1 MAGILNEFVQN
12 TKILSSKVNENFS
25 IVQDDIIELGQAI
38 NSNFTQQLVSV
49 KNDLLTDI
57 ETKLD
62 LSFGNADNIFV
73 ENLLKS
79 ITPDYS
85 SGVPKSAN
93 TEYEAETSGLIYVYG
108 GGYYRD
114 QPKTVAI
121 TINGAN
127 FTYGY
132 GNLRYGETSGDIY
145 FGGTAR
151 VSKGDKY
158 KATGNITT
166 FVFYPIKGVTE

>member
-12 TKILSSKVNENFS
+12 TKILSSKVNENFA

-93 TEYEAETSGLIYVYG
+93 TEYEAETSGLLYVYG
-108 GGYYRD
+108 GGYVKNA
-114 QPKTVAI
+114 PKSLSI
-121 TINGAN
+121 TINNISLSIGA
-127 FTYGY
+127 GDMS
-132 GNLRYGETSGDIY
+132 YGETGGGMYWSGTY
-145 FGGTAR
+145 N